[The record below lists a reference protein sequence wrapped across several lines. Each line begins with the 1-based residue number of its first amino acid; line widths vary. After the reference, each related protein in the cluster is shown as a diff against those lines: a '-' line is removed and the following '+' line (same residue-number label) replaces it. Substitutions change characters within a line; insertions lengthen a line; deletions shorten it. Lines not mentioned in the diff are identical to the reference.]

1 MPSGPINCAGA
12 PQKIAY
18 LAADYWREQGVLD
31 NIDVHLVLPTPG
43 MFGVKVF
50 ADVLEQT
57 ARRYGI
63 TVHFQSEAV
72 AVNPTR
78 ARSPSSTTPP
88 GPPPPSATT

>member
-1 MPSGPINCAGA
+1 MRGA

-43 MFGVKVF
+43 MFGVKEF
-50 ADVLEQT
+50 ATSSSGV

-63 TVHFQSEAV
+63 NVHLQSEAV
-72 AVNPTR
+72 VGR
-78 ARSPSSTTPP
+78 RGQSAR
-88 GPPPPSATT
+88 